1 MGCVFH
7 GLIFKIRKLSGLI
20 CSGINHNYS
29 IDLVN
34 MVDVINISNKISI
47 MYYLKS
53 MIILKT
59 PLIFQ
64 CRFEGFKKN
73 YSPILQSKKWGY
85 IFRRWMVCARSANG

>member
-20 CSGINHNYS
+20 GSGINHNYS

-34 MVDVINISNKISI
+34 MVDVMNISNKISI
-47 MYYLKS
+47 GYYLKS

-59 PLIFQ
+59 SLIFQ
-64 CRFEGFKKN
+64 RRFEGCRKN
-73 YSPILQSKKWGY
+73 YSPILS
-85 IFRRWMVCARSANG
+85 S